1 MFCVSEEKF
10 RFVKVAAARPSGG
23 ELGRMALTGS
33 PKLASLKLQSKDE
46 TGKREIIF
54 KLLIFFFFSFKRCR
68 APVKRNDH
76 PIIEQGVASG
86 IYMCRRPSSGKIP
99 R

>member
-1 MFCVSEEKF
+1 MMFCVSEEKF

-46 TGKREIIF
+46 TGKREIIV
-54 KLLIFFFFSFKRCR
+54 KLLIF
-68 APVKRNDH
+68 
-76 PIIEQGVASG
+76 
-86 IYMCRRPSSGKIP
+86 SSSSHLRDAEPQPKEMAIQSLS
-99 R
+99 RE

>member
-1 MFCVSEEKF
+1 MRFCVSEEKF

-46 TGKREIIF
+46 TGK
-54 KLLIFFFFSFKRCR
+54 
-68 APVKRNDH
+68 KRNNRQTVD
-76 PIIEQGVASG
+76 VFSYAS
-86 IYMCRRPSSGKIP
+86 SSTLYP
-99 R
+99 CE